1 MTDISVQKN
10 YKVLPAAGR
19 VAVRVLGQAEMTAGG
34 LYIPPNVQEKPTHGV
49 VVAVCPEY
57 EQDGEQF
64 EPMFKVGET
73 VVFGR
78 YTGTEI
84 QVGRDRVIVLRER
97 DILCWLVE
105 AAEGE
110 GAEDDSIGAAAPI
123 NRIKV
128 NDRE

>member
-1 MTDISVQKN
+1 MTDVSIQKR
-10 YKVLPAAGR
+10 YKVVPAAGR
-19 VAVRVLGQAEMTAGG
+19 VAVRVMGQAEMTEGG
-34 LYIPPNVQEKPTHGV
+34 LYIPPNVVEKPTHGV

-64 EPMFKVGET
+64 EPMFKVGEK

-97 DILCWLVE
+97 DILCWLTE
-105 AAEGE
+105 AADDEGT
-110 GAEDDSIGAAAPI
+110 DDDPIGAAAPI
-123 NRIKV
+123 GRIKV

>member
-1 MTDISVQKN
+1 MTDFVQKN

-19 VAVRVLGQAEMTAGG
+19 VAVRVMGQAEMTEGG
-34 LYIPPNVQEKPTHGV
+34 LYIPANVQEKPTHGV

-57 EQDGEQF
+57 EQDGENF
-64 EPMFKVGET
+64 TPMFNVGEK

-105 AAEGE
+105 ANEGE
-110 GAEDDSIGAAAPI
+110 GSEEDPIGAAAPI
-123 NRIKV
+123 GRIKV
-128 NDRE
+128 NDRD